1 MILFIIVVVVVV
13 AVTSAAEAFICDIY
27 KHIHMDSQSVKEVVF
42 L

>member
-1 MILFIIVVVVVV
+1 MILFIIVVVV